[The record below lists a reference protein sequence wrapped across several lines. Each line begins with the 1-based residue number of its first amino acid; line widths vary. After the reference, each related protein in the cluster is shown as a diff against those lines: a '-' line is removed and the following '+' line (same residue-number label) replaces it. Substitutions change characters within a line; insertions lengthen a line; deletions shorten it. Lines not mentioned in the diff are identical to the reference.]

1 MNNAIPLGKKSAI
14 AIGGITLIGIVSF
27 MWPFF
32 APSDSFVMAHS
43 TDAPLIFAMIIPLL
57 LIVVLAQL
65 SDGGMD
71 SKSVALLGVLAAV
84 IAALRPLGAGLG
96 GIEPIW
102 VILILAGRALGPG
115 FGFVLGALSLFVSAL
130 FTGGVGPWLPF
141 QMLAAAWVGLG
152 AGLLPRASGRKEI
165 LILCG
170 YAIGATIAFGFVLNL
185 WFWPFSLNLPEQ
197 IAFVPGAGLSE
208 NLIAWM
214 RFNIAT
220 SLGFDLPRALLTTLL
235 IVIAGRPILFLLRRA
250 SRKAALGAPVTFE
263 NHITATLPAG
273 QAEHYRR

>member
-14 AIGGITLIGIVSF
+14 AIGGITLIGIISF

-43 TDAPLIFAMIIPLL
+43 TDAPLIFAVIIPLL

-152 AGLLPRASGRKEI
+152 AGLLPRASGRREI
-165 LILCG
+165 MILCG

-220 SLGFDLPRALLTTLL
+220 SLGFDLPRAILTTLL

-250 SRKAALGAPVTFE
+250 SRKAAFGAPVTFE

-273 QAEHYRR
+273 QTEQYRR

>member
-1 MNNAIPLGKKSAI
+1 VNNAIPLGKKSAI

-250 SRKAALGAPVTFE
+250 SRKAAFGAPVTFE

-273 QAEHYRR
+273 QAEQYRR

>member
-43 TDAPLIFAMIIPLL
+43 TDAPLIFAVIIPLL

-96 GIEPIW
+96 G
-102 VILILAGRALGPG
+102 VGPG
-115 FGFVLGALSLFVSAL
+115 FWCGSRMGGGRGECAWCGAAVLGACD
-130 FTGGVGPWLPF
+130 
-141 QMLAAAWVGLG
+141 
-152 AGLLPRASGRKEI
+152 GRKVARLVDIDE
-165 LILCG
+165 
-170 YAIGATIAFGFVLNL
+170 
-185 WFWPFSLNLPEQ
+185 SLERN
-197 IAFVPGAGLSE
+197 GGL
-208 NLIAWM
+208 
-214 RFNIAT
+214 
-220 SLGFDLPRALLTTLL
+220 
-235 IVIAGRPILFLLRRA
+235 
-250 SRKAALGAPVTFE
+250 
-263 NHITATLPAG
+263 
-273 QAEHYRR
+273 

>member
-250 SRKAALGAPVTFE
+250 SRKAAFGAPVTFE

>member
-1 MNNAIPLGKKSAI
+1 VNNAIPLGKKSAI

-250 SRKAALGAPVTFE
+250 SRKAAFGAPVTFE

>member
-14 AIGGITLIGIVSF
+14 AIGIITVIGIASF
-27 MWPFF
+27 IWPFF
-32 APSDSFVMAHS
+32 APSDSFVVAHS
-43 TDAPLIFAMIIPLL
+43 TDAPLIFAVIIPLL
-57 LIVVLAQL
+57 LLVVLAQM
-65 SDGGMD
+65 SEGGMD
-71 SKSVALLGVLAAV
+71 AKSIALLGVLAAV

-115 FGFVLGALSLFVSAL
+115 FGFVLGSLSLFVSAM

-165 LILCG
+165 ALLCV
-170 YAIGATIAFGFVLNL
+170 YAAGATIAFGFVLNL
-185 WFWPFSLNLPEQ
+185 WFWPFSLNLPNQ
-197 IAFVPGAGLSE
+197 IAFVPGAGLGD
-208 NLIAWM
+208 NFLAWM

-220 SLGFDLPRALLTTLL
+220 SLGFDLPRAFLTIIL
-235 IVIAGRPILFLLRRA
+235 ILIAGRPVLFLLRRA
-250 SRKAALGAPVTFE
+250 SRKAAFGAPITFDDPPSLRSSLDR
-263 NHITATLPAG
+263 A
-273 QAEHYRR
+273 

>member
-43 TDAPLIFAMIIPLL
+43 TDAPLIFAVIIPLL

-115 FGFVLGALSLFVSAL
+115 FGFVLGALSLLVSAL

-250 SRKAALGAPVTFE
+250 SRKAAFGAPVTFE
-263 NHITATLPAG
+263 NHITATLPTG
-273 QAEHYRR
+273 QAEQYRR